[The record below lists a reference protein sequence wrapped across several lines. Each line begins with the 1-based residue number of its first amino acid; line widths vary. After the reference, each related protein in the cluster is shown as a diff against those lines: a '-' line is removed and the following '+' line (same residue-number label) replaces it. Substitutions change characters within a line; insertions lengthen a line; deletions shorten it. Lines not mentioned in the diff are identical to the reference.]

1 MIDDRENNEYTDG
14 REDAPPGETGKT
26 EETFLTNE
34 EAGGSFD
41 AHIRLQFL
49 PDADVGIS

>member
-26 EETFLTNE
+26 GAPYE
-34 EAGGSFD
+34 GGPD
-41 AHIRLQFL
+41 DLQSSPPPVACL
-49 PDADVGIS
+49 PGSRV